1 MKASVTFRVEASCR
15 SVAQEAGLGDVKTLH
30 SSSGSDFAMG
40 GNVGGF
46 FGRTEPYRFHG
57 ELRGP
62 SAHLSEL
69 R

>member
-1 MKASVTFRVEASCR
+1 MLKLFIQALGLTSPWAVTLV
-15 SVAQEAGLGDVKTLH
+15 D
-30 SSSGSDFAMG
+30 
-40 GNVGGF
+40 F
-46 FGRTEPYRFHG
+46 FGRTEPYRFRD